1 MSNEEKEMRIRHQ
14 ADNAEELVA
23 TIVAAMD
30 SLKGKEIVTLDLRE
44 TGTTVTDY
52 FVICHASSKTQVD
65 AIAEKVID
73 EVREKNGV
81 KPYHIEGRDNTEW
94 ILIDFVDVVVHVFLQ
109 SMRKYYQLEELWADA
124 ERIVKGDE

>member
-1 MSNEEKEMRIRHQ
+1 MRIRHQ

-94 ILIDFVDVVVHVFLQ
+94 ILIDFVDVVVHVFLE
-109 SMRKYYQLEELWADA
+109 SARGYYKLEDLWADA
-124 ERIVKGDE
+124 ERIVKQAED